1 MSRKSIYFNDKSE
14 NFVKNRTVD
23 DANYSAYVNF
33 SFEVIEHLSKSEKPL
48 LSDEDW
54 VEIFNVYAGSDL
66 TRYALPFNLA
76 KDLLDHYGA
85 TLPRDLP
92 DNCVKLVERLADM
105 TQAEQF
111 SVFDN
116 VRVFWANVD

>member
-1 MSRKSIYFNDKSE
+1 MIQNP
-14 NFVKNRTVD
+14 TL
-23 DANYSAYVNF
+23 SAEEWT
-33 SFEVIEHLSKSEKPL
+33 EVYNI
-48 LSDEDW
+48 
-54 VEIFNVYAGSDL
+54 YAGSDL
-66 TRYALPFNLA
+66 TRCVLPFNLA

-92 DNCVKLVERLADM
+92 DNCIPLVERLADM

-111 SVFDN
+111 SIIDN